1 MLKRKSLLAMF
12 AALAC
17 LGAGAMAGPLV
28 GDPAI
33 EITSTDVWGNQHS
46 LSDFQ
51 GKTVI
56 LNFWTSW

>member
-1 MLKRKSLLAMF
+1 MRRRSLTLLAVGLAFCLSTMAV
-12 AALAC
+12 AAP
-17 LGAGAMAGPLV
+17 GP

-33 EITSTDVWGNQHS
+33 DFTLNDVNGQAHS

-51 GKTVI
+51 GKVVI